1 VRLFTATKH
10 TVLLFSLDCVQR
22 LLRTLRR
29 SIATSAVVALSPI
42 QRIGAQAAPPGII
55 ERPEEVVIGD
65 WQGGGPVGSPVRID
79 YPAGERAKG
88 HQASF
93 AAVFVVDTTGR
104 VEWNTI
110 AFTSDAPPPFRRAVC
125 EFLRRQRMRPIER
138 DGVLR
143 RGLFVQPFSF
153 SLGTGPAPPSEDI
166 AAPIREAM
174 MRQGV
179 EAAGRALARQPHC
192 VR

>member
-1 VRLFTATKH
+1 MRESYQRVRPT
-10 TVLLFSLDCVQR
+10 
-22 LLRTLRR
+22 LLRSMQRWLRP
-29 SIATSAVVALSPI
+29 IAISAVVALSAI
-42 QRIGAQAAPPGII
+42 QRIGAQAATPGTIA
-55 ERPEEVVIGD
+55 RPEEVVIGD
-65 WQGGGPVGSPVRID
+65 WQDGGPVGSLASID

-104 VEWNTI
+104 VEWDTI

-125 EFLRRQRMRPIER
+125 EYLRRQRMRPIER

-143 RGLFVQPFSF
+143 RGLLVQPFSF

-179 EAAGRALARQPHC
+179 EATGRALARQPHC
-192 VR
+192 AR